1 MNGQSSQ
8 IRNLWVQSGVAWFAL
23 IALLALNVALA
34 FVPLN
39 GLNVTANLFVAFVM
53 AAISGLFLMG
63 LRGDSALVRLVA
75 IASLFWLAIMFALTF
90 TDYFTRL
97 V

>member
-1 MNGQSSQ
+1 MNGQRSQ
-8 IRNLWVQSGVAWFAL
+8 IRSLWVESGVAWVAL
-23 IALLALNVALA
+23 IALLALNMALA
-34 FVPLN
+34 FLPLN
-39 GLNVTANLFVAFVM
+39 GLNVAANLFVAFVM

-75 IASLFWLAIMFALTF
+75 IGSLFWLVVMFALTF
-90 TDYFTRL
+90 TDYFTRP